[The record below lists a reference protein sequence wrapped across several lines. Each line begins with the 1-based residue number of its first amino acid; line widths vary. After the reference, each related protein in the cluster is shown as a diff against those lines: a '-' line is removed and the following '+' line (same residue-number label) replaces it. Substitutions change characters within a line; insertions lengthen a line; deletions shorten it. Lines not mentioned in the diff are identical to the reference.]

1 MTRIILIFACCIAAA
16 SCAMVP
22 KVWVRTDGRPVDQ
35 AQLQIDQ
42 TICRDEV
49 QKADQSDNYD
59 EAELMRASADI
70 LVECMAQRGYLVAK

>member
-1 MTRIILIFACCIAAA
+1 MIRIILIFACCVAAV
-16 SCAMVP
+16 SCATVS
-22 KVWVRTDGRPVDQ
+22 KIWVRTDGRPVDQ

-49 QKADQSDNYD
+49 QKADLSDD
-59 EAELMRASADI
+59 ETELMRAPADI